1 MRGDKKVLLAAMLG
15 ATVMAAPAVSMAQ
28 ARGETGWYLGGN
40 IGQSKLKDGC
50 SGLGGSGISCDD
62 KDTAFKILGGYNINR
77 NFAAELG
84 YTDLGKA
91 KASGLGLTDE
101 LKATAWELSAVGSYP
116 VANQFSVFGRLG
128 LYFADAKENTN
139 FVGNF
144 KHTNNDL
151 TYGFGVRYDFSR
163 EVGVRGEWQRYSKVG
178 GGDIGKSDV
187 DVISVGV
194 VWNFR

>member
-1 MRGDKKVLLAAMLG
+1 M
-15 ATVMAAPAVSMAQ
+15 
-28 ARGETGWYLGGN
+28 
-40 IGQSKLKDGC
+40 
-50 SGLGGSGISCDD
+50 
-62 KDTAFKILGGYNINR
+62 
-77 NFAAELG
+77 
-84 YTDLGKA
+84 
-91 KASGLGLTDE
+91 
-101 LKATAWELSAVGSYP
+101 
-116 VANQFSVFGRLG
+116 FGRLG

>member
-40 IGQSKLKDGC
+40 IGQTQAKDWC
-50 SGLGGSGISCDD
+50 SGIAGSGISCDD

-84 YTDLGKA
+84 YSNFGKV
-91 KASGLGLTDE
+91 KASLGALTDE
-101 LKATAWELSAVGSYP
+101 AKATAWELSAVGSYP

-128 LYFADAKENTN
+128 LYFADVKENTN
-139 FVGNF
+139 FAGNF

-163 EVGVRGEWQRYSKVG
+163 EVGVRGEWQRYGKVG
-178 GGDIGKSDV
+178 GGDIDKSDV

>member
-40 IGQSKLKDGC
+40 IGQSKVKDGC
-50 SGLGGSGISCDD
+50 SGLGGTGISCDD

-84 YTDLGKA
+84 YTDFGKA

-101 LKATAWELSAVGSYP
+101 FKATAWELSGIGSYP

-139 FVGNF
+139 FAGNF

-178 GGDIGKSDV
+178 GGDLDKSDV

>member
-1 MRGDKKVLLAAMLG
+1 VR
-15 ATVMAAPAVSMAQ
+15 
-28 ARGETGWYLGGN
+28 AREILRALRERRDFFAETPGHDETGRGWYIGGN
-40 IGQSKLKDGC
+40 IGQTQAKDWC
-50 SGLGGSGISCDD
+50 SGIAGSGISCDD

-77 NFAAELG
+77 NFAAELA
-84 YTDLGKA
+84 YSDFGKV
-91 KASGLGLTDE
+91 KASLGALTDE
-101 LKATAWELSAVGSYP
+101 AKATAWELSAVGSYP
-116 VANQFSVFGRLG
+116 IANQFSVFGRLG

-139 FVGNF
+139 FAGNF

-178 GGDIGKSDV
+178 GGDLDKSDV

>member
-1 MRGDKKVLLAAMLG
+1 MRRDKKVLLAAMLG
-15 ATVMAAPAVSMAQ
+15 ATVMAAPAVSIAQ

-62 KDTAFKILGGYNINR
+62 TDTAFKILGGYNINR

-101 LKATAWELSAVGSYP
+101 LKATAWELSAVGSLP
-116 VANQFSVFGRLG
+116 IANQFSAFGRLG

-139 FVGNF
+139 FAGNF
-144 KHTNNDL
+144 KHTNSDL
-151 TYGFGVRYDFSR
+151 TYGFGVRYDYSR
-163 EVGVRGEWQRYSKVG
+163 ELGVRGEWQRYSKVG
-178 GGDIGKSDV
+178 GGDLGKSDV

>member
-1 MRGDKKVLLAAMLG
+1 MSV
-15 ATVMAAPAVSMAQ
+15 AQ

-40 IGQSKLKDGC
+40 IGQSKVKDGC
-50 SGLGGSGISCDD
+50 SGLGGTGISCDD

-84 YTDLGKA
+84 YTDFGKA

-101 LKATAWELSAVGSYP
+101 FKATAWELSGIGSYP

>member
-15 ATVMAAPAVSMAQ
+15 ATVMAAPAVSIAQ

-139 FVGNF
+139 FAGNF

-163 EVGVRGEWQRYSKVG
+163 DFGVRGEWQRYGKVG
-178 GGDIGKSDV
+178 GGAIGKSDI

>member
-1 MRGDKKVLLAAMLG
+1 MRRDKVLIAALLG
-15 ATVMAAPAVSMAQ
+15 VAVMAAPAVSMAQ

-40 IGQSKLKDGC
+40 IGQSKVKDGC
-50 SGLGGSGISCDD
+50 SGLGGTGISCDD

-91 KASGLGLTDE
+91 KASGFGLTDE
-101 LKATAWELSAVGSYP
+101 FKATAWELSGVGSYP

-128 LYFADAKENTN
+128 LYFADVKENTN
-139 FVGNF
+139 FIGNF

>member
-15 ATVMAAPAVSMAQ
+15 ATVMAAPAVSIAQ

-40 IGQSKLKDGC
+40 IGQSKVKDGC
-50 SGLGGSGISCDD
+50 SGLGGTGISCDD

-84 YTDLGKA
+84 YTDFGKA

-101 LKATAWELSAVGSYP
+101 FKATAWELSGIGSYP

>member
-1 MRGDKKVLLAAMLG
+1 MRRDKRVLLAAMLG
-15 ATVMAAPAVSMAQ
+15 ATVMAAPAVSIAQ

>member
-15 ATVMAAPAVSMAQ
+15 AAVMAAPAVSMAQ

-101 LKATAWELSAVGSYP
+101 LKATAWELSGVGSYP

-128 LYFADAKENTN
+128 LYFADVKENTN

-163 EVGVRGEWQRYSKVG
+163 ELGVRGEWQRYSKVG

-187 DVISVGV
+187 DVISVGA

>member
-40 IGQSKLKDGC
+40 IGQSKVKDGC
-50 SGLGGSGISCDD
+50 SGLGGTGISCDD

-84 YTDLGKA
+84 YTDFGKA

-101 LKATAWELSAVGSYP
+101 FKATAWELSAVGSYP

-139 FVGNF
+139 FAGNF

-163 EVGVRGEWQRYSKVG
+163 ELGVRGEWQRYSKVG
-178 GGDIGKSDV
+178 GGDLDKSDV

>member
-40 IGQSKLKDGC
+40 IGQSKVKDGC
-50 SGLGGSGISCDD
+50 SGLGGTGISCDD

-84 YTDLGKA
+84 YTDFGKA

-101 LKATAWELSAVGSYP
+101 FKATAWELSGIGSYP